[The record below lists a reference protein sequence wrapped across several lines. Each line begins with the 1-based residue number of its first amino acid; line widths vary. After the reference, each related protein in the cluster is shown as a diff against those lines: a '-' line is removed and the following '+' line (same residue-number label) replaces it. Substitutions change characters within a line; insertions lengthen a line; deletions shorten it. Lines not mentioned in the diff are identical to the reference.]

1 MAIVVQRKSQTAR
14 ALQVEYFS
22 DFLSS
27 FDVDPVKQDLYKVTN
42 EEAVK
47 SSIRNLLLTNTGDRI
62 YDSKIGSNIRSILF
76 ENFSPAMDSVLED
89 LIRTTIENYE
99 PRAKISQVFVNSEID
114 SHYIVATIV
123 FSIINKEEPITLEL
137 FLNRI
142 R

>member
-1 MAIVVQRKSQTAR
+1 MAIVAQKKPQTSR
-14 ALQVEYFS
+14 SIQPEYFS

-27 FDVDPVKQDLYKVTN
+27 FGVDSVKQDLYRVTN

-47 SSIRNLLLTNTGDRI
+47 SSIRNLLLTNTGDRL
-62 YDSKIGSNIRSILF
+62 YDSKLGSNIRSILF

-99 PRAKISQVFVNSEID
+99 PRAKIVQVFVNSEID
-114 SHYIVATIV
+114 EHYVVATIV
-123 FSIINKEEPITLEL
+123 FSIINKEENITLEL

>member
-1 MAIVVQRKSQTAR
+1 MAIVVQKR
-14 ALQVEYFS
+14 ATSSRSIQPEYYS

-27 FDVDPVKQDLYKVTN
+27 FDTDPVKLDLYRSTN

-47 SSIRNLLLTNTGDRI
+47 YSIRNLLLTNTGDRL
-62 YDSKIGSNIRSILF
+62 YDSKLGSNIRSILF

-99 PRAKISQVFVNSEID
+99 PRAKIQQLFVDSQID
-114 SHYIVATIV
+114 DHYVAVTIV